1 MGNFGI
7 GLHLYLDGM
16 ENPDIDWAL
25 QYVRDYRPRWMN
37 VTAFARHD
45 QAQGLIEQIRQA
57 SPTTRTIWRGGPNE
71 VFPDEDLWNKVN
83 PARWFQLRVEPY
95 IDWLRATQTAV
106 LTMNES
112 GWSHQLALNEA
123 DAAERCEMVGVTAA
137 VMRFS
142 TGSPGEP
149 DEYVAM
155 ADALRR
161 IARTRAIITPNEYT
175 AKDRPNRGG
184 HVARYQNFWRIQGD
198 QRSEIVIG
206 EYAPVR
212 FQDGRP
218 QAHDG
223 WQRDNISLSEY
234 VKIMVEDN
242 PWYLNSG
249 VSRMMYCVGRWQNDS
264 FGLNKHFPSYL
275 RGQDF
280 TLRTLT
286 KPEPPPPPAGFVA
299 TDRFQP
305 AIAVVPAG
313 TTVNVRSMPSTLSR
327 SGIIG
332 RVSNGTVCQV
342 MLPPSEPM
350 NWYVVRLPDFRIGY
364 IRSDVVSWRVG

>member
-112 GWSHQLALNEA
+112 GWSPQLALNEA

-223 WQRDNISLSEY
+223 WQRDNISLS
-234 VKIMVEDN
+234 
-242 PWYLNSG
+242 
-249 VSRMMYCVGRWQNDS
+249 
-264 FGLNKHFPSYL
+264 
-275 RGQDF
+275 
-280 TLRTLT
+280 
-286 KPEPPPPPAGFVA
+286 
-299 TDRFQP
+299 
-305 AIAVVPAG
+305 
-313 TTVNVRSMPSTLSR
+313 
-327 SGIIG
+327 
-332 RVSNGTVCQV
+332 
-342 MLPPSEPM
+342 
-350 NWYVVRLPDFRIGY
+350 
-364 IRSDVVSWRVG
+364 